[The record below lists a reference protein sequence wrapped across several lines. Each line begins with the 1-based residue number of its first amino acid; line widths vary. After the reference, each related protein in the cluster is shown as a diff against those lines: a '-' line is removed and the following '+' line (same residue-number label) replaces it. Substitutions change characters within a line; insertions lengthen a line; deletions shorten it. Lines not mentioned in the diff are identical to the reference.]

1 MNRIKKDLR
10 RLKTRG
16 CMRDNFPIPE
26 ISEEEKQKH
35 IHPRRLRDENKNVK
49 RGVLSRGLGSG

>member
-35 IHPRRLRDENKNVK
+35 IHPRRLRDESKNVK
-49 RGVLSRGLGSG
+49 RGILSRGLGSG

>member
-1 MNRIKKDLR
+1 MEDRKEMNRVKKDLR

-35 IHPRRLRDENKNVK
+35 IHPRRLRDESKNVK
-49 RGVLSRGLGSG
+49 RGVLS